1 LYNQSCRVSFLSHPH
16 KIPASPFSEKPSRR
30 GGVFRSLSK
39 VPRGCDRGKK
49 SPKSSLLERN
59 WLFEGEPHM
68 RIARSIFAGS
78 MAALALLTAPALAK
92 NSNAQKADDKPA
104 SSSCHAYQQ
113 AADGSWT
120 ELPCQELGSSGQTQ
134 HKPPQRGANE
144 DAH

>member
-1 LYNQSCRVSFLSHPH
+1 
-16 KIPASPFSEKPSRR
+16 
-30 GGVFRSLSK
+30 
-39 VPRGCDRGKK
+39 
-49 SPKSSLLERN
+49 
-59 WLFEGEPHM
+59 M

-92 NSNAQKADDKPA
+92 NFHAQKADDKPA

-120 ELPCQELGSSGQTQ
+120 ELPCQEFGSSGQTQ
-134 HKPPQRGANE
+134 HKPPHRGADE